1 MTNRAS
7 HQPRNEQESYQPLWD
22 DSLPVPSY
30 MNISLGNS
38 EAPSEASP
46 QQVSEGTASPADKSA
61 LEWEPGV
68 YSYTPT
74 LKVTPTPIFGTPDP
88 SLQRMHVQDIP
99 GTRPAPESAMEGP
112 GAATNQR
119 LPEGTVGYIHEM
131 DALYPDGAP
140 TTWKITRG
148 AWLFLAV
155 VVFCNPLIDALILYP
170 FDDQV
175 AGSLF
180 FLGGYPGAGHLR
192 YSGDSLV
199 RLHDYGHQQGV
210 QEILRGEGA
219 ALERRGSCRVLVLP
233 RVHRMTRANRKPGRP

>member
-1 MTNRAS
+1 MTEHAS

-46 QQVSEGTASPADKSA
+46 QQVSEDIASPAAKSA

-68 YSYTPT
+68 YSHTPT

-99 GTRPAPESAMEGP
+99 GAHPAPESAMEGP

-119 LPEGTVGYIHEM
+119 LPEGTVGYIREV

-140 TTWKITRG
+140 TTWEITRG
-148 AWLFLAV
+148 AWLFFAI
-155 VVFCNPLIDALILYP
+155 VVFCNPLIDALLIYP
-170 FDDQV
+170 FDNQGAV
-175 AGSLF
+175 SLA
-180 FLGGYPGAGHLR
+180 FLGVILAMSTAGIPVILWFVFLIMAISKVHKKYSEAREQRWNVEKAPAFWYYPVYIG
-192 YSGDSLV
+192 
-199 RLHDYGHQQGV
+199 
-210 QEILRGEGA
+210 
-219 ALERRGSCRVLVLP
+219 
-233 RVHRMTRANRKPGRP
+233 